1 GLFYQRLAR
10 TVVAGRVT
18 GAEAA
23 AIAQEIA
30 IDLAV
35 IAVVNAPENALA
47 RADAGVAAQRTVA
60 ANAGRVLHVPFAHV
74 LGVQGFIGEDAG
86 RADFFQIA
94 GKLVFER
101 AVAVAP
107 EIDVA
112 RRAQHAQIIAVG
124 IVAVKAHA
132 AVAGDAAVHLVFEER
147 AQILILVGAFP
158 AAVTTLRV
166 LGHYRHVLQVALAAF
181 WTHGAVMRVIDHEPF
196 DDFLAEMARR
206 LVRQGN
212 AGAVGSRGH
221 AGHDDGA
228 FGVVFTL
235 VLGYRALAAG

>member
-1 GLFYQRLAR
+1 AAGSRVGRGHAAGEVVRADPLTQTVVVLQRSARRADADDALGFAEHAAQLIEQGILVHWLEHAIGLFHQRLAR

-101 AVAVAP
+101 
-107 EIDVA
+107 
-112 RRAQHAQIIAVG
+112 
-124 IVAVKAHA
+124 
-132 AVAGDAAVHLVFEER
+132 
-147 AQILILVGAFP
+147 
-158 AAVTTLRV
+158 
-166 LGHYRHVLQVALAAF
+166 
-181 WTHGAVMRVIDHEPF
+181 
-196 DDFLAEMARR
+196 
-206 LVRQGN
+206 
-212 AGAVGSRGH
+212 
-221 AGHDDGA
+221 
-228 FGVVFTL
+228 
-235 VLGYRALAAG
+235 